1 VALASIKELV
11 SIAASEGVTAADQ
24 KMKAVQAGIW
34 RSQDL
39 VAGIASL
46 TTNGPGY
53 ARFQGR

>member
-1 VALASIKELV
+1 V
-11 SIAASEGVTAADQ
+11 SIAASEGVGAADQ

-46 TTNGPGY
+46 TANGPGH